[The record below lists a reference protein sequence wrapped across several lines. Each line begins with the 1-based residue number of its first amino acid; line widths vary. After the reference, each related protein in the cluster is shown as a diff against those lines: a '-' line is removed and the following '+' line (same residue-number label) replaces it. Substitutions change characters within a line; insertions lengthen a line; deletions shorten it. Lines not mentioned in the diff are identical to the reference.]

1 MKTCKKSVFWMS
13 LFITLITITFIAC
26 DTKEEMLGDRI
37 GDPMADS
44 VELANFYVGA
54 DLSYTSELEKIGV
67 KYTLGGEEMDV
78 YSIFK
83 TYGANMIKLRLWNS
97 PIKDKHANMEGLVES
112 AHRVQTAGMSLL
124 IDLYYS
130 DSWTVS

>member
-1 MKTCKKSVFWMS
+1 MKTCKKSVSWMS
-13 LFITLITITFIAC
+13 LYITLITITFIAC

-44 VELANFYVGA
+44 VELADFYVGA

-78 YSIFK
+78 VFNIQDIRCQ
-83 TYGANMIKLRLWNS
+83 YGQAEALEQS
-97 PIKDKHANMEGLVES
+97 DK
-112 AHRVQTAGMSLL
+112 
-124 IDLYYS
+124 
-130 DSWTVS
+130 